1 MKFSEKLI
9 QLRKEKLLSQE
20 ELGEKLNVTRQTVS
34 KWELGQTTPDM
45 EKLVEMSKLFGVS
58 LDELTSESELN
69 TDNPIKEKNHTTR
82 NVIII
87 VILVLVLLGCVA
99 FATTKFIGGFFTG
112 FFNTANKIK
121 KQQGAIFN
129 QASSALNIQ
138 QGDIINQAGSLQGQI
153 LDQINKGFDDF
164 DEFEE
169 DSKKDSFNWDFEMY
183 KGTKY
188 GSSVRSLI
196 DNIITNNQKNERKV
210 TAKYNDTE
218 TLDPTELRA
227 MKRNFDDNFAQFE
240 VYFEYDEDGYIYEA
254 FIEKI

>member
-58 LDELTSESELN
+58 LDELTNENDVKKDRPVE
-69 TDNPIKEKNHTTR
+69 EKNHTTR

-121 KQQGAIFN
+121 KQQGEIFN
-129 QASSALNIQ
+129 VASNALDLQ
-138 QGDIINQAGSLQGQI
+138 QEDNTKQEESTAGKLI
-153 LDQINKGFDDF
+153 DQVKK
-164 DEFEE
+164 EFG
-169 DSKKDSFNWDFEMY
+169 SMNKDSFNWDFEMY

-218 TLDPTELRA
+218 TSDPTELRA